1 MAWEEWE
8 QLKSAAAERHT
19 TQMQLNQLPAD
30 PGGST
35 GGNNGGG
42 GAGTLKHSHGPWTR
56 AAGAAGDLRTS
67 TGKSKTD
74 LSSAHDG
81 VGSGSEGLA
90 SLGALKS
97 VLASWEKRLGAVRDE
112 CNALGPKLRQVA
124 QDMGEVDVKVGAK
137 ADSVKVADKGRGE

>member
-8 QLKSAAAERHT
+8 QLKSAAVERHT
-19 TQMQLNQLPAD
+19 TQMQINQLPAD
-30 PGGST
+30 PGGPT
-35 GGNNGGG
+35 GDNNGGG
-42 GAGTLKHSHGPWTR
+42 SAGTLKHSHGPWTR
-56 AAGAAGDLRTS
+56 AAGAAGDLQIS

-90 SLGALKS
+90 SLGPLKS
-97 VLASWEKRLGAVRDE
+97 VLVSWEKRLGAVRDE

-124 QDMGEVDVKVGAK
+124 QDMGEVDAKVAAK
-137 ADSVKVADKGRGE
+137 ADSVKVADRGRGE

>member
-30 PGGST
+30 PGGSA

-42 GAGTLKHSHGPWTR
+42 ATGTLKHSHGPWTR
-56 AAGAAGDLRTS
+56 AAGAADDLRES
-67 TGKSKTD
+67 TRRSKAD
-74 LSSAHDG
+74 LGSAHDG
-81 VGSGSEGLA
+81 VGSGAEGLA

-112 CNALGPKLRQVA
+112 CDALGPKLRRVA
-124 QDMGEVDVKVGAK
+124 QDMGEADVKVGAM
-137 ADSVKVADKGRGE
+137 ADSVKVTGMGRGE

>member
-8 QLKSAAAERHT
+8 QLKSAAVERHPT
-19 TQMQLNQLPAD
+19 HMQLNQLPAD

-35 GGNNGGG
+35 SGNTAG

-56 AAGAAGDLRTS
+56 AAGAADDLRTS
-67 TGKSKTD
+67 TGNARTD

-81 VGSGSEGLA
+81 VGSGATGLT
-90 SLGALKS
+90 SLGALRS

-112 CNALGPKLRQVA
+112 CDALGPTLRQVA
-124 QDMGEVDVKVGAK
+124 QDMGEVDVEVAAK
-137 ADSVKVADKGRGE
+137 ADSVKVTGTGKGE